1 MCEAEADSPSSP
13 ADSGSNQDQD
23 AACDP
28 SSCLRLQKTPGQLRS
43 PPSAEMVS
51 LVHKAG
57 SESSDHNSV
66 TLAQR
71 TGNYEVCS
79 LGRKYCEELGQ
90 AKPLPLKEIQVTS
103 AGQHSSY
110 GQRSPGKGLDV
121 QGEKQSIHCNHFSS
135 NQVKRVLP
143 SQTSSESFAS
153 VPVSLFSAVASDRHS
168 FRTALNTFLRRNTQD
183 SQLSSLSATSEKQIP
198 GNDINSVR
206 EKRAESSL
214 SSNSFCAS
222 VKSSISPDRRAR
234 EESINSDSSQP
245 LEKTGAENHS
255 PDIFDAGHECE
266 AETKESKCFHENDGR
281 EPDSL
286 RGEMNSPDFSSDR
299 FTLDRADCDKEKIV
313 FIGNKRNRRE
323 NIKFRQADRS
333 EVLDSDS
340 DTLDIDS
347 QITFT
352 DEVDFP
358 LSQDNASA
366 FSTTNGN
373 TLLTSTELSLGTG
386 SQTLSF
392 TEDSLSLQFTEDG
405 NLGGSET
412 EDSKALSTFT
422 QDLICED
429 SRDRLQD
436 LKAQHMAQ
444 MGTLTFT
451 QTQTFPM

>member
-1 MCEAEADSPSSP
+1 MPSSP
-13 ADSGSNQDQD
+13 TDSGSNQDQD
-23 AACDP
+23 AASDL
-28 SSCLRLQKTPGQLRS
+28 SSCLPLQKTPGQLRS
-43 PPSAEMVS
+43 PASAEMVS

-66 TLAQR
+66 ALAQR
-71 TGNYEVCS
+71 TGNYEVYS

-90 AKPLPLKEIQVTS
+90 AKPLPLKEIQVS
-103 AGQHSSY
+103 CAGQHSWH
-110 GQRSPGKGLDV
+110 GQRSPGKSLDV
-121 QGEKQSIHCNHFSS
+121 QGENSNQFSS
-135 NQVKRVLP
+135 NHVKKVLP
-143 SQTSSESFAS
+143 SQTSSESLSS
-153 VPVSLFSAVASDRHS
+153 VPVSLFGDVASNRHS
-168 FRTALNTFLRRNTQD
+168 FRTALKTFLRRNTQD

-198 GNDINSVR
+198 GNDIYCVR
-206 EKRAESSL
+206 EKQAGSPL

-222 VKSSISPDRRAR
+222 VKSSISLDRRAR
-234 EESINSDSSQP
+234 EESINIDSTNP

-255 PDIFDAGHECE
+255 LDIFNIGRECE
-266 AETKESKCFHENDGR
+266 AETEDSKCSHEKGGR

-286 RGEMNSPDFSSDR
+286 AGELNTPDFFSDR
-299 FTLDRADCDKEKIV
+299 FTLDRSDCDKEKTV
-313 FIGNKRNRRE
+313 FMGNKRNRHE

-333 EVLDSDS
+333 EVLDGDS
-340 DTLDIDS
+340 DTLDIES

-352 DEVDFP
+352 DEVDFQF
-358 LSQDNASA
+358 SQDNASA
-366 FSTTNGN
+366 FSTTYSN

-392 TEDSLSLQFTEDG
+392 TEDSQSLQFTEDG

-451 QTQTFPM
+451 QTQTFPN